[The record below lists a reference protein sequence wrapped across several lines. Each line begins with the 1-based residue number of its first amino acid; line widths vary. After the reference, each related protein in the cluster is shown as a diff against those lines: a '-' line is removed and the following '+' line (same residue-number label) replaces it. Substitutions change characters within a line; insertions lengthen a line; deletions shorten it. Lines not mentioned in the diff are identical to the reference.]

1 MTLINQVVHFRI
13 CDVYLPEPVAVLQ
26 ELYGEQLLQG
36 TVLDVT
42 ESGQPDG
49 SFVVVRVEGVADP
62 VIVPT
67 VRVQVSFQ

>member
-1 MTLINQVVHFRI
+1 MNLIDRVVHFRI

-36 TVLDVT
+36 KVLDVT
-42 ESGQPDG
+42 DSGQPDG
-49 SFVVVRVEGVADP
+49 SFVVVHVEGVAEP

-67 VRVQVSFQ
+67 RRVQVSFP